1 MKTPIPA
8 DFGIVLM
15 RQRKKEKGQKTMIA
29 VIKDPDEKRA
39 IARAVLES
47 LTEWFEV
54 EESREGYI
62 HDCADWTFLAAKND
76 DRVMGF
82 LCLKKTGNA
91 TVELA
96 VMGVKKEYHKQGIGR
111 KLVEKAKEAARAE
124 GYEFMQVKTV
134 KMGIYDDYD
143 RTNLFYISCGFKELE
158 VFPLLWDEANPCQIY
173 VMSLK

>member
-1 MKTPIPA
+1 MITEITDSA
-8 DFGIVLM
+8 
-15 RQRKKEKGQKTMIA
+15 EKQS
-29 VIKDPDEKRA
+29 
-39 IARAVLES
+39 IARKVLEA

-62 HDCADWTFLAAKND
+62 RDCANWTFLAAKED
-76 DRVMGF
+76 DKVMGF

-96 VMGVKKEYHKQGIGR
+96 VMGVMKECHRNGIGR
-111 KLVEKAKEAARAE
+111 QLVEKAKEVAKAQC
-124 GYEFMQVKTV
+124 YEFMQVKTV
-134 KMGIYDDYD
+134 KMGMYEDYD

-173 VMSLK
+173 VMAL

>member
-1 MKTPIPA
+1 MVVT
-8 DFGIVLM
+8 
-15 RQRKKEKGQKTMIA
+15 
-29 VIKDPDEKRA
+29 IKDPNEKRA
-39 IARAVLES
+39 IARTVLEA
-47 LTEWFEV
+47 LPEWFEV

-62 HDCADWTFLAAKND
+62 HDCADWTFLAAKDD
-76 DRVMGF
+76 DRIMGF
-82 LCLKKTGNA
+82 LCLKETGNA

-96 VMGVKKEYHKQGIGR
+96 VMGVMKEYHRNGIGR
-111 KLVEKAKEAARAE
+111 KLVEKAIEAARSE

-134 KMGIYDDYD
+134 KMGMYEDYD